1 MLSILFWILRH
12 SKKGDIVI
20 LPPAALW
27 ITFILKIF
35 GNCKIHLDVRTV
47 PVDIHTLKK
56 RVLYFL
62 YWHLPFKLFSHI
74 PDGYSFITMLLKISI
89 EKELKLRF
97 NNFVLW
103 HSGVNVDHFRMVR
116 EHYSNTGDI
125 FKITYVG
132 VVTKNRGL
140 DRVIHAISEIGH
152 KYNNKIKF
160 NIIGDGPFLD
170 KLKIIS
176 AESGLS
182 DQTSF
187 QGYVAYEN
195 VPKYLLDTDIF
206 ICPLPDRE
214 EWNISSPIKVYEYL
228 ACDRPVI
235 LTPIK
240 AHKNIINDAG
250 NIIWTQ
256 GDSSADFS
264 AAIEKAYQAREY
276 LRMASKDAVR
286 LIKDQCQWS
295 AQGRKFAQYL
305 KFEI

>member
-1 MLSILFWILRH
+1 MRNLFWIDLNRFDENISKAPRLEISEALIGNGFNITLLTGFRKTKYYPTNHRLKIKYFRAIQSSGLFRISLMLSILFWILRH

-152 KYNNKIKF
+152 K
-160 NIIGDGPFLD
+160 
-170 KLKIIS
+170 
-176 AESGLS
+176 
-182 DQTSF
+182 
-187 QGYVAYEN
+187 
-195 VPKYLLDTDIF
+195 
-206 ICPLPDRE
+206 
-214 EWNISSPIKVYEYL
+214 SSK
-228 ACDRPVI
+228 
-235 LTPIK
+235 
-240 AHKNIINDAG
+240 
-250 NIIWTQ
+250 
-256 GDSSADFS
+256 
-264 AAIEKAYQAREY
+264 
-276 LRMASKDAVR
+276 
-286 LIKDQCQWS
+286 
-295 AQGRKFAQYL
+295 
-305 KFEI
+305 